1 MTCMGKPRSSQ
12 VGTNNRG
19 WKATEILT
27 IMIDLLFHAR
37 LAVTV
42 CGILTDILEVLCH
55 LVHLVSLE
63 VRYYD
68 VDLVAASVMH
78 AAKEHQ
84 LGELRG
90 DRGRG
95 VNFGRFAESGWTNKT
110 LTMLNITGIIV
121 SRFMDR
127 WW

>member
-1 MTCMGKPRSSQ
+1 M
-12 VGTNNRG
+12 VY
-19 WKATEILT
+19 
-27 IMIDLLFHAR
+27 LLFYAGFEVAR
-37 LAVTV
+37 GRILA
-42 CGILTDILEVLCH
+42 DILEVLCH

-63 VRYYD
+63 IRYYD

-95 VNFGRFAESGWTNKT
+95 VNFGRFAEGGWTNKT

-121 SRFMDR
+121 SRFMER